1 MVLQT
6 ERMGKSAST
15 IVFSIVLI
23 LFLMFFLVRECY
35 FLYIDKSNILAK
47 NGDGIKIN
55 KRSFLLQDINS
66 ISIIE
71 YNGIGIMS
79 NGFNVF
85 IKLKNDKSIPISI
98 RISGDDAKKVKT
110 ALTKFLN
117 IEIFEEKKWWIG

>member
-1 MVLQT
+1 
-6 ERMGKSAST
+6 
-15 IVFSIVLI
+15 
-23 LFLMFFLVRECY
+23 MFFLVRECY